1 MELNG
6 QKGLGNI
13 LKRFL
18 QLCFIIGSFTV
29 IILPI
34 LLNRYFNLN
43 LINCFVVIYPNGVVL
58 AIITYKFIKLF
69 DSLKKN
75 NPFCNENVKLLKTSG
90 LISFIG
96 SLCWLFDL
104 IYEISIMKLDCIVFI
119 ATLIFLTILFLG
131 VSIALY
137 ILSELFKKTIE
148 YKEENE
154 LTI

>member
-1 MELNG
+1 MEITGQNG
-6 QKGLGNI
+6 IGNI

-18 QLCFIIGSFTV
+18 QICFIIGSFTA
-29 IILPI
+29 IILPFI
-34 LLNRYFNLN
+34 LNKYFGLN
-43 LINCFVVIYPNGVVL
+43 LINCFVVIYPNAIVL

-69 DSLKKN
+69 DSLKRN
-75 NPFCNENVKLLKTSG
+75 NPFCSENVEILKTSG
-90 LISFIG
+90 LVSLVG
-96 SLCWLFDL
+96 SICWLLDL
-104 IYEISIMKLDCIVFI
+104 IFGITFMKLDYIVFI

-137 ILSELFKKTIE
+137 ILSELFKKAIE

>member
-1 MELNG
+1 MEITG

-18 QLCFIIGSFTV
+18 QLCFIMGSFTA
-29 IILPI
+29 IILPF
-34 LLNRYFNLN
+34 LLNKYFGLN
-43 LINCFVVIYPNGVVL
+43 FINCFVVIYPNAIIL
-58 AIITYKFIKLF
+58 AILTYEFIKLF
-69 DSLKKN
+69 DSLRKN
-75 NPFCNENVKLLKTSG
+75 NPFCKENVKILKTSA
-90 LISFIG
+90 LISLIG
-96 SLCWLFDL
+96 SFCWLYDL
-104 IYEISIMKLDCIVFI
+104 ILGISFMKLDYIVFI

-137 ILSELFKKTIE
+137 ILAQLIKKATE